1 MLVTDRNNSEV
12 QVHAVSVDR
21 RGVLPVAILLLIGT
35 HTGLAQSA
43 VSVSVTGSAQ
53 GTLAPRAV
61 SLTFIPGDSGD
72 PQEAVKN
79 AVIAHAEDRAVGA
92 VAQAA
97 LPIPLVGTL
106 ATQTVS
112 KLIGRFRKQTV
123 KGSAVAYLPGVSAGT
138 TLARGE
144 LAFTIPAQALLTPS
158 GQPSVPI
165 LMRLKSS
172 NDTARIV
179 RVAHVALKQ
188 TNDVFN
194 PVTTTVLKTEQE
206 TVPCHIETRSGG
218 DVVLTLNSRLQPGEY
233 AIVVAPNGP
242 SAALERVGL
251 VAWDFRVSQ

>member
-1 MLVTDRNNSEV
+1 MLVTNRNNSEV

-21 RGVLPVAILLLIGT
+21 RRFLAVAILLLVGA
-35 HTGLAQSA
+35 HAGLAQST
-43 VSVSVTGSAQ
+43 VSVSVAGSAE
-53 GTLAPRAV
+53 GTIEPRAV
-61 SLTFIPGDSGD
+61 ALTFIRGDSGD
-72 PQEAVKN
+72 PQEVVRN

-92 VAQAA
+92 LAQAA
-97 LPIPLVGTL
+97 LPIPLIGTL

-112 KLIGRFRKQTV
+112 NLIRRFRKQTV
-123 KGSAVAYLPGVSAGT
+123 KVSTVAYLPGVSAGT

-165 LMRLKSS
+165 LMRLETS

-194 PVTTTVLKTEQE
+194 PVTATVLRTEQE

-218 DVVLTLNSRLQPGEY
+218 DVVLTLNSLLQPGEY

-242 SAALERVGL
+242 CAGLEGTGM
-251 VAWDFRVSQ
+251 VAWDFKVSE